1 MPRIRSFVAVLLC
14 LLSAPLRAE
23 PPMPTSTE
31 KVISVDGRSRHYRQF
46 VPAGLAGPAPLVVVL
61 HGGGS
66 NARQMEGYTKFND
79 SAQREGMIVIY
90 PDAIDGNW
98 NDGRGM
104 EFIRAQRENI
114 DDVKFIRAA
123 IDEADKNQKVDRTR
137 IFATGI
143 SNGAL
148 MSHRLA
154 NDASDLVTA
163 IAPVAGGIPEKMAE
177 KFRPKNPISIL
188 IIQGDAD
195 PLVPIGGG
203 QIVVFSQNRG
213 KVLPAKDALAKYLEL
228 NGNQGEP
235 EISHLEGKPG
245 DDTSVEI
252 SKYPDG
258 AGGVKTWFYLIKHG
272 GHTWPGRPGYLPE
285 FTIGKASQS
294 FNASDVIAQFFKSC
308 PPRATNAAHE

>member
-1 MPRIRSFVAVLLC
+1 MPRTRSLVALLIY

-23 PPMPTSTE
+23 SPMPNSTE
-31 KVISVDGRSRHYRQF
+31 KVISVDGRNRHYRLF
-46 VPAGLAGPAPLVVVL
+46 VPTGAEGPLPLVVVL

-79 SAQREGMIVIY
+79 AAQRAGLIVIY

-123 IDEADKNQKVDRTR
+123 IDAVAKEHKIDRSR

-143 SNGAL
+143 SNGGL

-154 NDASDLVTA
+154 AEASEVFAA
-163 IAPVAGGIPEKMAE
+163 IAPVAGGMSLPIAE
-177 KFRPKNPISIL
+177 HFDPKHPVSIL
-188 IIQGDAD
+188 IVQGDAD

-203 QIVVFSQNRG
+203 DIVVFHQQRG
-213 KVLPAKDALAKYLEL
+213 KVLPTKETLGKYLER
-228 NGNQGEP
+228 NGNQGKP
-235 EISHLEGKPG
+235 AISKLEGAPG
-245 DDTSVEI
+245 DSTSVEI
-252 SKYPDG
+252 NKFPDG
-258 AGGVKTWFYLIKHG
+258 PGGVRTYCYLIKNG

-285 FTIGKASQS
+285 AMIGKASQAFS
-294 FNASDVIAQFFKSC
+294 ASDVIAEFFKSC
-308 PPRATNAAHE
+308 PPHATIPPRD